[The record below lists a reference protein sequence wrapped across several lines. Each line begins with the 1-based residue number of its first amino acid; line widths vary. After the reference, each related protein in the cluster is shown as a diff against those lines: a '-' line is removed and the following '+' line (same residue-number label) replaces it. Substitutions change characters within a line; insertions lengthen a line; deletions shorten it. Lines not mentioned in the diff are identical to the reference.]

1 MRQASVG
8 FHCPECAKSGKQ
20 KVYNARSLPQ
30 ERPLGTTSLV
40 IVNVIV
46 FVADILMGTT
56 AAVGPGQV
64 TKGSDI
70 ELRGALL
77 GHGGLHSVA
86 NGDWWQPITS
96 GFIHYG
102 LIHIGFNMVLLFMLG
117 RMLEPAL
124 GTVRFLCLYFMA
136 LMGGSFLVLVL
147 SPDTRTAGASG
158 AVFGLM
164 GAAVVAMRSRGM
176 NPFDS
181 GIPQLLG
188 LNLIFT
194 FVFSA
199 EISVGGH
206 VGGLIAGLV
215 GGWILFELMPR
226 IPAGKYIAPALVV
239 AATVGLFI
247 GCQVIASNP
256 I

>member
-1 MRQASVG
+1 MNQASVG
-8 FHCPECAKSGKQ
+8 FHCPECARSGKQ
-20 KVYNARSLPQ
+20 KVYNARSLPD
-30 ERPLGTTSLV
+30 ERPLGTSALV
-40 IVNVIV
+40 IINVVV

-70 ELRGALL
+70 EIRGALL
-77 GHGGLHSVA
+77 GPAVA

-124 GTVRFLCLYFMA
+124 GTVRFLALYFMA
-136 LMGGSFLVLVL
+136 LLGGSFLVLVL
-147 SPDTRTAGASG
+147 SPETRTAGASG

-194 FVFSA
+194 FAFSS

-206 VGGLIAGLV
+206 IGGLIAGVV

-226 IPAGKYIAPALVV
+226 IPAGKYVAPALVT
-239 AATVGLFI
+239 AMAVGLFI
-247 GCQVIASNP
+247 GCQVIAANP